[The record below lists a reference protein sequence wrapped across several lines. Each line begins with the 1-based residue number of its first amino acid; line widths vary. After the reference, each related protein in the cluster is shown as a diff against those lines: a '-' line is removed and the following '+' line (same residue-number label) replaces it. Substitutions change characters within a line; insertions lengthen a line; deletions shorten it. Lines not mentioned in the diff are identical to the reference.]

1 MIWKITISPH
11 HFLRSPLHPP
21 TPTMV
26 FPGNRPDSSWD
37 ILKLRR
43 RPRVRSVDRVLLH
56 KPTVHH
62 AACCNRRRV
71 VTSQAERAICARWGP
86 GDIFVAASAAGQRA
100 QEKWQHAQL
109 TRGEEEGGRI
119 GRKTILMCQDEV
131 VWNVL
136 HGYQSKC
143 VSLSPRTS

>member
-1 MIWKITISPH
+1 MQYRKSPSHHITS
-11 HFLRSPLHPP
+11 SVPP
-21 TPTMV
+21 AATV

-43 RPRVRSVDRVLLH
+43 RPCIRSVHRVLLH

-62 AACCNRRRV
+62 AACCTRRRV

-86 GDIFVAASAAGQRA
+86 GDIFVTASAAGQRA

-109 TRGEEEGGRI
+109 TEEEEGGKI
-119 GRKTILMCQDEV
+119 SRKTILMCPDEV
-131 VWNVL
+131 FRNTL
-136 HGYQSKC
+136 HGYQPKC
-143 VSLSPRTS
+143 ISLSPSTS